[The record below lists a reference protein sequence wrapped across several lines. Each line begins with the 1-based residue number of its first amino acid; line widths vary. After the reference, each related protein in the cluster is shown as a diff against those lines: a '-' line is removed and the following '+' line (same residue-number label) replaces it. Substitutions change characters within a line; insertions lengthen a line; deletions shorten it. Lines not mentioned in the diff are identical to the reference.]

1 MMTETP
7 RLLLI
12 GGGMPEVRERLATS
26 FEVID
31 LPNAGEAEFLTAQG
45 EGIVAVATFKG
56 IAPEVMAALPDLK
69 VISSFGVGYDSI
81 DAVEAARR
89 GILVGHTPDVLNDEV
104 ADTTI
109 MLWLATSKHLV
120 QGDAWARSGQWEE
133 KGNYP
138 LTKSVR
144 GRTVGILGLGRIGQA
159 IAEMASMFDARVIYH
174 TRSKKDV
181 PYTYYGDLVEMAQAA
196 EVLIVI
202 TPGGAATRH
211 LVNAEVM
218 NALGPEGIL
227 VNVSRGSVVD
237 EPALIAALQDGRL
250 GGAGLDVFEAEPH
263 IPDALKALDNVVLAP
278 HIGSATVE
286 TRDAMGALVC
296 ENLESWLA
304 GGTIKA
310 CVPECKHLNG

>member
-1 MMTETP
+1 MSETP

-12 GGGMPEVRERLATS
+12 SVSMPKVRDRIAESFDVVELPSEGVDAFLA
-26 FEVID
+26 EHG
-31 LPNAGEAEFLTAQG
+31 A
-45 EGIVAVATFKG
+45 GIVAVATFAG
-56 IAPEVMAALPDLK
+56 IKPDVMAALPDLK
-69 VISSFGVGYDSI
+69 VISSFGGGYDSI
-81 DAVEAARR
+81 DANEAARR

-144 GRTVGILGLGRIGQA
+144 NRTVGILGLGRIGQT
-159 IAEMASMFDARVIYH
+159 IAEMATMFDDNVIYH
-174 TRSKKDV
+174 TLSKKDV
-181 PYTYYGDLVEMAQAA
+181 PYTYYDDLTEMAQAA
-196 EVLIVI
+196 DVLIVI
-202 TPGGAATRH
+202 TPGGAATQR
-211 LVNAEVM
+211 LVNADVM

-227 VNVSRGSVVD
+227 VNVARGSVVD
-237 EPALIAALQDGRL
+237 EPALIEALQDGRL
-250 GGAGLDVFEAEPH
+250 GGAGLDVFESEPH

-286 TRDAMGALVC
+286 TRDGMGALVC

-304 GGTIKA
+304 HGKIKA
-310 CVPECKHLNG
+310 CVPECQHLNT

>member
-1 MMTETP
+1 MTQTP

-12 GGGMPEVRERLATS
+12 GGGMPGVRARIAES
-26 FEVID
+26 FDVID
-31 LPNAGEAEFLTAQG
+31 LPSDGVSGFLEEQAA
-45 EGIVAVATFKG
+45 GIVAVATFKG
-56 IAPEVMAALPDLK
+56 ITPEVMAGLPDLK

-81 DAVEAARR
+81 DASEAARR

-109 MLWLATSKHLV
+109 MLWLAASKHLV

-144 GRTVGILGLGRIGQA
+144 NRTVGILGLGRIGQT
-159 IAEMASMFDARVIYH
+159 IAEMSSMFNARVIYH
-174 TRSKKDV
+174 TRSEKDV
-181 PYTYYGDLVEMAQAA
+181 PYTYYGSLVEMARAA
-196 EVLIVI
+196 DVLIVI
-202 TPGGAATRH
+202 TPGGAATKH

-237 EPALIAALQDGRL
+237 EPALIAALQEGRL
-250 GGAGLDVFEAEPH
+250 GGAGLDVFDAEPH

-278 HIGSATVE
+278 HIGSATIE

-304 GGTIKA
+304 GGVIKA
-310 CVPECKHLNG
+310 CVPECQHLNG

>member
-1 MMTETP
+1 MTQTP
-7 RLLLI
+7 KLLLI
-12 GGGMPEVRERLATS
+12 GGGMPGVRERIAQT
-26 FEVID
+26 FDVID
-31 LPNAGEAEFLTAQG
+31 LPSDGVADFLNAKGA
-45 EGIVAVATFKG
+45 GIVAVATFKG
-56 IAPEVMAALPDLK
+56 IAPDVMAGLPDLK

-81 DAVEAARR
+81 DANEAARR

-144 GRTVGILGLGRIGQA
+144 NRTVGILGLGRIGQT

-174 TRSKKDV
+174 TRSEKDV
-181 PYTYYGDLVEMAQAA
+181 PYTYYGDLVEMARDAD
-196 EVLIVI
+196 VLIVI
-202 TPGGAATRH
+202 TPGGAATKH
-211 LVNAEVM
+211 LVNADVM
-218 NALGPEGIL
+218 NALGSEGIL

-237 EPALIAALQDGRL
+237 EVALIAALQDGRL
-250 GGAGLDVFEAEPH
+250 GGAGLDVFDAEPH

-278 HIGSATVE
+278 HIGSATIE

-304 GGTIKA
+304 NGVIKA
-310 CVPECKHLNG
+310 CVPECQHLNG

>member
-1 MMTETP
+1 MTDTP

-12 GGGMPEVRERLATS
+12 GGGLPQVRARIATLYD
-26 FEVID
+26 VID
-31 LPNAGEAEFLTAQG
+31 LPSDGVADFLAKEG
-45 EGIVAVATFKG
+45 AGIVAVATFSG
-56 IAPEVMAALPDLK
+56 IKPEVMAALPDLK

-81 DAVEAARR
+81 DAQEAARR

-109 MLWLATSKHLV
+109 MLWLAASKQLIP
-120 QGDAWARSGQWEE
+120 GDAWARSGMWEE

-144 GRTVGILGLGRIGQA
+144 GRTVGILGLGRIGQT
-159 IAEMASMFDARVIYH
+159 IAEMATMFDATIVYH

-181 PYTYYGDLVEMAQAA
+181 PYTYYADLVEMAHACD
-196 EVLIVI
+196 VLVVI
-202 TPGGAATRH
+202 TPGGAATKH

-218 NALGPEGIL
+218 DALGPEGIL
-227 VNVSRGSVVD
+227 INVARGSVVD
-237 EPALIAALQDGRL
+237 EVAMISALQDGRL
-250 GGAGLDVFEAEPH
+250 GAAGLDVFEGEPH
-263 IPDALKALDNVVLAP
+263 IPDALKALNNTVLAP

-296 ENLESWLA
+296 ENLESWLSN
-304 GGTIKA
+304 GSIKA
-310 CVPECKHLNG
+310 CVPECQHLNG

>member
-1 MMTETP
+1 MTETP
-7 RLLLI
+7 KLLLI
-12 GGGMPEVRERLATS
+12 GGGMPSVRARIAQS
-26 FEVID
+26 FDVVD
-31 LPNAGEAEFLTAQG
+31 LPSDGVADFLTANG
-45 EGIVAVATFKG
+45 AGIEAVATFGG
-56 IAPEVMAALPDLK
+56 IKPEVMAALPDLK

-81 DAVEAARR
+81 DAEEAARR
-89 GILVGHTPDVLNDEV
+89 GILVGHTPNVLNDEV

-144 GRTVGILGLGRIGQA
+144 NRTVGILGLGRIGQT
-159 IAEMASMFDARVIYH
+159 IAEMASMFNANVVYH
-174 TRSKKDV
+174 TRTKKDV
-181 PYTYYGDLVEMAQAA
+181 PYTYYDDLVKMAGDAD
-196 EVLIVI
+196 VLIVI
-202 TPGGAATRH
+202 TPGGTATKH
-211 LVNAEVM
+211 LVNADVI

-227 VNVSRGSVVD
+227 VNVARGSVVD
-237 EPALIAALQDGRL
+237 EVALIAALQEGRL

-296 ENLESWLA
+296 ENLESWLKNGA
-304 GGTIKA
+304 IKA
-310 CVPECKHLNG
+310 CVPECQHLNG

>member
-1 MMTETP
+1 MTQTP

-12 GGGMPEVRERLATS
+12 GGGMPSVRARIAQS
-26 FEVID
+26 FDVVD
-31 LPNAGEAEFLTAQG
+31 LPSEGLAEFLAEHG
-45 EGIVAVATFKG
+45 PGIQAVATFGG
-56 IAPEVMAALPDLK
+56 IKPEVMAGLPDLK

-89 GILVGHTPDVLNDEV
+89 GILVGHTPNVLNDEV

-144 GRTVGILGLGRIGQA
+144 NRKVGILGLGRIGLT
-159 IAEMASMFDARVIYH
+159 IAEMAAMFDATVVYH

-181 PYTYYGDLVEMAQAA
+181 PYTYYPDLVEMARDID
-196 EVLIVI
+196 VLVVI
-202 TPGGAATRH
+202 TPGGAATKH
-211 LVNAEVM
+211 LVNADVM
-218 NALGPEGIL
+218 NALGSDGIL
-227 VNVSRGSVVD
+227 VNVARGSVVD
-237 EPALIAALQDGRL
+237 EVAMIAALQEGRL

-263 IPDALKALDNVVLAP
+263 IPDALKALNNVVLAP

-286 TRDAMGALVC
+286 TRDAMGGLVC

-304 GGTIKA
+304 NGVIKA
-310 CVPECKHLNG
+310 CVPECQHLNG